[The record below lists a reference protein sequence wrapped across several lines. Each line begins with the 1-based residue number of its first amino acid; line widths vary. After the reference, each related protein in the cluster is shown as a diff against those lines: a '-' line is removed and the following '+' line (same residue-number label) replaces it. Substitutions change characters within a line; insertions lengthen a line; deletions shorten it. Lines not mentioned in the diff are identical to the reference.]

1 MGKWKESMDPPNIFY
16 TLKKFPCV
24 FVFPLG
30 MQTEPHRVS
39 LPDGTINHIVFKE
52 EQRLF
57 QDKTLVLRGCRAMDN
72 AYGAQSSVMVPM
84 HRSRQTPTTGR
95 MGLLQ
100 AEERASVP
108 APPSGP
114 PAPHQLVEPGSG
126 CSGTVSSL

>member
-1 MGKWKESMDPPNIFY
+1 
-16 TLKKFPCV
+16 
-24 FVFPLG
+24 

-52 EQRLF
+52 EQRLL

-100 AEERASVP
+100 AEEGALVP

-114 PAPHQLVEPGSG
+114 PAPHQLGSRG
-126 CSGTVSSL
+126 ADALEQ